1 MSHQIKNLWNV
12 WSTNLFNFRSLKI
25 NIVSGPLQ
33 SEYVPSFYCVSG
45 SGLSILHTLFY
56 LIFTTNLGRNYYY
69 HVHFKDEKTG
79 IKVFQCFAQH
89 HTHRVTNQTQIKQI
103 SSLPESH
110 RILSTTL
117 NIQMIIEWM
126 IQLWGSERVG
136 THRLLFAC
144 SCILKPKLSTSP
156 QCFKVVHL
164 MGNIAKVLS
173 KETVFSLCYLGPGV
187 GQRELLEKLPDL
199 KYSEEKS
206 IFSFGMKL
214 VSKQEG
220 TRSYTCKSLNF
231 SFQTLL
237 SWLIK
242 KNER

>member
-1 MSHQIKNLWNV
+1 
-12 WSTNLFNFRSLKI
+12 
-25 NIVSGPLQ
+25 
-33 SEYVPSFYCVSG
+33 
-45 SGLSILHTLFY
+45 
-56 LIFTTNLGRNYYY
+56 
-69 HVHFKDEKTG
+69 
-79 IKVFQCFAQH
+79 
-89 HTHRVTNQTQIKQI
+89 
-103 SSLPESH
+103 
-110 RILSTTL
+110 
-117 NIQMIIEWM
+117 
-126 IQLWGSERVG
+126 
-136 THRLLFAC
+136 
-144 SCILKPKLSTSP
+144 
-156 QCFKVVHL
+156 

-237 SWLIK
+237 S
-242 KNER
+242 